1 MLTISQKYGQFMAG
15 RLENLDRRDVKF
27 FEFIERN
34 PDFIRDF
41 ANLALDRIMAGKR
54 RYRASA
60 IMARLR
66 WDYEVRYQDRECPVF
81 LNDHYTPKVAR
92 LLVECDVIPEGFF
105 EFRSGKRRRELAE
118 AFTMTAAEDANLI

>member
-1 MLTISQKYGQFMAG
+1 MLTISQKYGRFMAG
-15 RLENLDRRDVKF
+15 RLENLDRREVKF
-27 FEFIERN
+27 FELIERN
-34 PDFIRDF
+34 PDFVRDF

-66 WDYEVRYQDRECPVF
+66 WDYETRYRDRDCLVF

-92 LLVECDVIPEGFF
+92 LLVECDVIPDGFF
-105 EFRSGKRRRELAE
+105 EFRDGKRRRERWGPDKVR
-118 AFTMTAAEDANLI
+118 DALL